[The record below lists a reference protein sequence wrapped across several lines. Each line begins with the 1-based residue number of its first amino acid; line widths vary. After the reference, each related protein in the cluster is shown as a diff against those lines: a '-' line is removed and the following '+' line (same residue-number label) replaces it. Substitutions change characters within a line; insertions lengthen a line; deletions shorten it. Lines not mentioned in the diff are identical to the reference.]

1 MWRRIM
7 RDWDWTIV
15 LCTVLLVAVGVTVI
29 GSATHVNKDGLQ
41 LTDLVSKQLLFFG
54 INAVIVV
61 VMQFF
66 DYRRLRS
73 WGRPL
78 YIVTLLIPRC
88 EMISPMFFPSA
99 SCGFSKL
106 GFPFESYPISW
117 ICNPGKPAFFTSSR
131 K

>member
-61 VMQFF
+61 VM
-66 DYRRLRS
+66 
-73 WGRPL
+73 
-78 YIVTLLIPRC
+78 
-88 EMISPMFFPSA
+88 
-99 SCGFSKL
+99 
-106 GFPFESYPISW
+106 
-117 ICNPGKPAFFTSSR
+117 
-131 K
+131 